1 MKGRQCRDGVA
12 RQASGHATGW
22 ERGRQAGRL
31 GRVLARRLAN
41 GKLLG
46 PQSPVTLE
54 KSDFSCAKTGWLG
67 WMAGWLMMGRELRK
81 LSNQGLHSRAGSRP
95 SVAPFL
101 DVENGKE

>member
-1 MKGRQCRDGVA
+1 MVSRVKRRGTRRGG
-12 RQASGHATGW
+12 SEG
-22 ERGRQAGRL
+22 GRQAGRL

-67 WMAGWLMMGRELRK
+67 WAGWLADDGV
-81 LSNQGLHSRAGSRP
+81 GS
-95 SVAPFL
+95 
-101 DVENGKE
+101 